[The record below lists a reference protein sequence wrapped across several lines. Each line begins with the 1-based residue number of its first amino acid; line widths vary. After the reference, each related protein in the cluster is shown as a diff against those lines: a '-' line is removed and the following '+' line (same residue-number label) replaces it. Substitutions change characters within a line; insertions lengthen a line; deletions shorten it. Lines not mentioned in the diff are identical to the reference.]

1 MFEFLQQQI
10 KSVISYKLTL
20 NSSTEFVRA
29 KLRKSSPPSIAEIMK
44 YNAEIFTNFGSL
56 VLMRITIKK
65 SG

>member
-29 KLRKSSPPSIAEIMK
+29 KLRKSSPSSIAEIMK
-44 YNAEIFTNFGSL
+44 FNAEIFTNFGSL